1 MGLADEAR
9 EHVSD
14 FGISQLNPTRY
25 SPRMTIPSD
34 LDAFT
39 REHDG
44 CRPVQRRDP
53 QVVEQMEG
61 KGYESYPPPLT
72 TSATY
77 STPLRRQV
85 TIKTRRC

>member
-14 FGISQLNPTRY
+14 FGISRLNATRY
-25 SPRMTIPSD
+25 SPRMTILSD

-44 CRPVQRRDP
+44 CVSPRA
-53 QVVEQMEG
+53 
-61 KGYESYPPPLT
+61 T
-72 TSATY
+72 T
-77 STPLRRQV
+77 
-85 TIKTRRC
+85 